1 MSIFILLT
9 LLRIP
14 NVEYFFTFLSQCLS
28 LSFTHCKRFTTDK
41 AYFNYLI
48 ENLRSIFLIKQSH
61 FILITRLKKL
71 FLACAFKINLRCKK
85 CLTYED
91 VFKLP

>member
-1 MSIFILLT
+1 MSIFILFT

-28 LSFTHCKRFTTDK
+28 LSFTVNVLLLTR
-41 AYFNYLI
+41 LI
-48 ENLRSIFLIKQSH
+48 LITSLKIYDPFFLIKQSH

-85 CLTYED
+85 CLSYED